1 MGGAPNWQIV
11 LVYDQY
17 ERPRCPPDRGSQDR
31 PGYPLYL
38 YCGRGRPGCHRGRG
52 DESAAVRSLPQY
64 VHTPE
69 TVAGRIRELRQATGA
84 SSVVIH
90 YPPYYGSEKA
100 VRSLRLFAEEVMPDL
115 QGDEAPLQALAK
127 P

>member
-1 MGGAPNWQIV
+1 MRSQNFLAKGTAGYLGRV
-11 LVYDQY
+11 SEKKSEKDLVYDHLA
-17 ERPRCPPDRGSQDR
+17 ETTLIHGS
-31 PGYPLYL
+31 
-38 YCGRGRPGCHRGRG
+38 
-52 DESAAVRSLPQY
+52 
-64 VHTPE
+64 PE